1 MEEAVKNMDKIVE
14 KAGEIK
20 EAERKELIL
29 NFISGLLFFVPFVG
43 SAVGSVGLS
52 SLRSILSL
60 IGAAG
65 ETGLLVYGIVEDPDS
80 ALMAVLGLLA
90 GAGVGRGGFRDA
102 ADARRSMSSTE
113 MNSLGPIKSK
123 LDMVSNLQ
131 GSRCYI

>member
-1 MEEAVKNMDKIVE
+1 MEEAVKNMDEIVE
-14 KAGEIK
+14 KAGDIK

-43 SAVGSVGLS
+43 SVGLS

-60 IGAAG
+60 IGAVG

-102 ADARRSMSSTE
+102 AEARRSMSSTE